1 MEKLDEI
8 RSKTLKQ
15 IEANERRYKLAFVGA
30 AIVEALFFGLFLF
43 LADLSNRV
51 HVLLLLTAVA
61 IYTIVACG
69 LIAVGLHVNRNTLRV
84 IRTIEVLNRG

>member
-8 RSKTLKQ
+8 RSNTLNQ

-30 AIVEALFFGLFLF
+30 AAVEAAFLGIF
-43 LADLSNRV
+43 LVLADLSNRG
-51 HVLLLLTAVA
+51 HVLLLVTAVA
-61 IYTIVACG
+61 IYTIVAFG

-84 IRTIEVLNRG
+84 IRAIEALDSQ